1 MAAVKKSDI
10 PVISAFMVDFW
21 EYVKAVWLVED
32 DEAYW
37 DDVCQRANVLLEQYE
52 DRFCRGQVLRFL
64 DYLDFALKLES
75 TAKEE

>member
-1 MAAVKKSDI
+1 M
-10 PVISAFMVDFW
+10 
-21 EYVKAVWLVED
+21 WLVED